1 MPFLF
6 FFFNYNGSKSPL
18 AYTGHTLPRKIP
30 ADKCRP
36 VYTDSILFSLSPDIY
51 ALSCMVS

>member
-6 FFFNYNGSKSPL
+6 FFQL
-18 AYTGHTLPRKIP
+18 QREQIP
-30 ADKCRP
+30 TRLYRAHITAQNTADKCRP
-36 VYTDSILFSLSPDIY
+36 VHTDSILFSPSPDIY

>member
-1 MPFLF
+1 MPFL
-6 FFFNYNGSKSPL
+6 FFFNYNGSKSPP

-36 VYTDSILFSLSPDIY
+36 VHTDSILFSPSPDIY